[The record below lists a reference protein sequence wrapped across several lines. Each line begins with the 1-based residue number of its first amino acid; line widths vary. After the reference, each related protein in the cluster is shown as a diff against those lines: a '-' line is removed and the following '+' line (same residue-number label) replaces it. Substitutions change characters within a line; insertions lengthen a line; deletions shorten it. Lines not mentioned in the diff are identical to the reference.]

1 MNDTRPA
8 MKSAIEL
15 RSLAS
20 PGWFREIATSKI
32 WLTAIRSV
40 LVDTQQLHGRV
51 VHEFEN
57 ARISIIHGEIRFPD
71 RYPLSLHFSNE
82 GQLVVAPM
90 ATHVIE
96 RVGAWILIAQP
107 YVIDGQQVDE
117 AVVRNRASQFI
128 GIYGA
133 VNGRNMVYEKVFEGS
148 VEMGGG
154 NIETVSPVVE
164 NPHASPR
171 PDFSMKK
178 LDQIRHAVTRIESKS
193 IGERQRIEL
202 ALHWHEKALQSMGL
216 DGFVNHWVALETI
229 GMPNTTNIRP
239 LNESLARAYDVPIDK
254 AVSRFGV
261 GKIYGLRSRILHG
274 GENLPIHQDLTAYM
288 EGLFSDVLF
297 EKLEMPSDKHAG
309 LLLERENFDIGRLT
323 HVSVQHCHSPEP
335 PP

>member
-1 MNDTRPA
+1 MPLDRIINETRPT
-8 MKSAIEL
+8 MKSSIEL

-20 PGWFREIATSKI
+20 PGWFREFATSKI
-32 WLTAIRSV
+32 WLTAIRSL
-40 LVDTQQLHGRV
+40 LVDTLQMEGHI

-57 ARISIIHGEIRFPD
+57 ARISIVHGEIRFPD
-71 RYPLSLHFSNE
+71 RHPLSLHFSNE
-82 GQLVVAPM
+82 GHLVAAPVT
-90 ATHVIE
+90 THAIE

-107 YVIDGQQVDE
+107 YAIDGHQVDE

-133 VNGRNMVYEKVFEGS
+133 VNGRNMVYEKVFEGA
-148 VEMGGG
+148 VEMADG
-154 NIETVSPVVE
+154 NIEMVSPVFE

-178 LDQIRHAVTRIESKS
+178 LDQIRHAITCIESKPL
-193 IGERQRIEL
+193 GERQRIEL
-202 ALHWHEKALQSMGL
+202 ALHWHEKALYSMGI

-239 LNESLARAYDVPIDK
+239 INESLARAYDVPLDK

-261 GKIYGLRSRILHG
+261 GKIFGLRSRILHG
-274 GENLPIHQDLTAYM
+274 GENLPIHGDLTAYM
-288 EGLFSDVLF
+288 ESLFSDVLF

-309 LLLERENFDIGRLT
+309 LLLERENFDIRRLT
-323 HVSVQHCHSPEP
+323 YASV
-335 PP
+335 